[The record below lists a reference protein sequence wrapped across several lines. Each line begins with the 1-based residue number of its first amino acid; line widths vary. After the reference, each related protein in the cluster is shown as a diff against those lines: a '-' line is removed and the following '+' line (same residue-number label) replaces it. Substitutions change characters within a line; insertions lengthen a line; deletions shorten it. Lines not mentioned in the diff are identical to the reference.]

1 MDFNDLKTMFLIS
14 CIYKNL
20 AFTTAEHR
28 KKQTNV
34 VYFATCIKSGINL
47 HDILISYE
55 KNSIT
60 YYFIKIYLCLIEQT
74 AKEHKRLSIKM

>member
-1 MDFNDLKTMFLIS
+1 MDFNDLKTIFLVS
-14 CIYKNL
+14 CIYKNF

-28 KKQTNV
+28 EKTNV
-34 VYFATCIKSGINL
+34 VYFVTCVKSGKNL

-74 AKEHKRLSIKM
+74 AKEHKRLSMKM